1 MSKLEELIQELC
13 PNGIQYHLI
22 GDICD
27 VLTGGEAPPESIK
40 EKEPQGE
47 YIYPIYSNGLGD
59 NALWGYSKTFR
70 IDKPAVTFSSIG
82 TIGFPTLREA
92 KFTPIIRLK
101 VIYPK
106 DANKLNICFLKYAL
120 EIVQFEKQKSSVA
133 NVNASMIKNI
143 KIPVP
148 PLEVQQEIVRILDE
162 FTAKTAELQAELNK
176 EYEARKKQ
184 YEYYRDTLLN
194 NNAEIPKIKLGE
206 FAVISR
212 GGNFQKKDFVDNGL
226 PCIHYGQIYT
236 HYGTYADTTLT
247 TINEEAYSKSKKA
260 KKNDIVMAVTSEN
273 IEDVCK
279 SVAWLGDKDIAVS
292 GHTAIISHHQNAKYL
307 SYYFSS
313 NAFFKQ
319 KKKLAHGTKVIEVT
333 PNTLANIEVPLP
345 SLEVQNRLVEVLDN
359 FDSICSDLNIDLPAE
374 IETRQKQYE
383 YYRDSLL
390 TFAETGHIMPQTDRQ
405 TDRQT
410 DKQ

>member
-148 PLEVQQEIVRILDE
+148 PLPVQEEIVRILDN
-162 FTAKTAELQAELNK
+162 FTELTTELTT
-176 EYEARKKQ
+176 ELAARKRQ
-184 YEYYRDTLLN
+184 YEYYRDSLLDISN
-194 NNAEIPKIKLGE
+194 LKPNAVMHVGDLFEIK
-206 FAVISR
+206 
-212 GGNFQKKDFVDNGL
+212 NGL
-226 PCIHYGQIYT
+226 NKEKSAFGK
-236 HYGTYADTTLT
+236 GTPIVNFADVYNKRYLTKDMVKGLVTLT
-247 TINEEAYSKSKKA
+247 DSEVERYSVKKG
-260 KKNDIVMAVTSEN
+260 DVFFTRTSETK
-273 IEDVCK
+273 EDIGMSSTVI
-279 SVAWLGDKDIAVS
+279 DDIPNCTFS
-292 GHTAIISHHQNAKYL
+292 GFVLRARPLTDLLLPKFC
-307 SYYFSS
+307 SYYFSTKKVRDTIVRYAS
-313 NAFFKQ
+313 FTTRATTSGPKLSKIPVPIIDIEEQ
-319 KKKLAHGTKVIEVT
+319 KRIVGILDRFD
-333 PNTLANIEVPLP
+333 TLCNDI
-345 SLEVQNRLVEVLDN
+345 STG
-359 FDSICSDLNIDLPAE
+359 LPAE
-374 IETRQKQYE
+374 IEARQKQYE
-383 YYRDSLL
+383 YYRDKLL
-390 TFAETGHIMPQTDRQ
+390 TFKEL
-405 TDRQT
+405 
-410 DKQ
+410 K

>member
-1 MSKLEELIQELC
+1 MNKLDELIQELC

-148 PLEVQQEIVRILDE
+148 PLEVQQEIVRLLDD
-162 FTAKTAELQAELNK
+162 FTAKTAELQVELNK

-194 NNAEIPKIKLGE
+194 RNKNNQIMKLEDFAEII
-206 FAVISR
+206 R
-212 GGNFQKKDFVDNGL
+212 GGNFQKKDFINDGFS
-226 PCIHYGQIYT
+226 CIHYGQVYTYYGIY
-236 HYGTYADTTLT
+236 ANKTLT
-247 TINEEAYSKSKKA
+247 TINKEAFDKSKKA
-260 KKNDIVMAVTSEN
+260 KKNDIIMAVTSEN

-279 SVAWLGDKDIAVS
+279 AVAWLGEEDIAVS
-292 GHTAIISHHQNAKYL
+292 GHTAIIKHNQNPKYL

-313 NAFFKQ
+313 SSFFRQ

-333 PNTLANIEVPLP
+333 PSALNNIEIPVP
-345 SLEVQNRLVEVLDN
+345 SIDQQNKIVEVLDTYKLN
-359 FDSICSDLNIDLPAE
+359 CDELQLNISSE
-374 IETRQKQYE
+374 IESRQKQYE
-383 YYRDSLL
+383 FYRDKLL
-390 TFAETGHIMPQTDRQ
+390 TFKELNESEVN
-405 TDRQT
+405 
-410 DKQ
+410 

>member
-143 KIPVP
+143 K
-148 PLEVQQEIVRILDE
+148 
-162 FTAKTAELQAELNK
+162 
-176 EYEARKKQ
+176 
-184 YEYYRDTLLN
+184 
-194 NNAEIPKIKLGE
+194 
-206 FAVISR
+206 
-212 GGNFQKKDFVDNGL
+212 
-226 PCIHYGQIYT
+226 
-236 HYGTYADTTLT
+236 
-247 TINEEAYSKSKKA
+247 
-260 KKNDIVMAVTSEN
+260 
-273 IEDVCK
+273 
-279 SVAWLGDKDIAVS
+279 
-292 GHTAIISHHQNAKYL
+292 
-307 SYYFSS
+307 
-313 NAFFKQ
+313 
-319 KKKLAHGTKVIEVT
+319 
-333 PNTLANIEVPLP
+333 
-345 SLEVQNRLVEVLDN
+345 SLFPR
-359 FDSICSDLNIDLPAE
+359 
-374 IETRQKQYE
+374 
-383 YYRDSLL
+383 
-390 TFAETGHIMPQTDRQ
+390 
-405 TDRQT
+405 
-410 DKQ
+410 

>member
-1 MSKLEELIQELC
+1 MSKLEKLIQELC

-148 PLEVQQEIVRILDE
+148 PLEVQQEIVRLLDE
-162 FTAKTAELQAELNK
+162 FTAKTEELQAELNK
-176 EYEARKKQ
+176 EYEARKTQ
-184 YEYYRDTLLN
+184 YEYYKRRLFD
-194 NNAEIPKIKLGE
+194 
-206 FAVISR
+206 
-212 GGNFQKKDFVDNGL
+212 
-226 PCIHYGQIYT
+226 
-236 HYGTYADTTLT
+236 GTQNHTITTLQ
-247 TINEEAYSKSKKA
+247 
-260 KKNDIVMAVTSEN
+260 DICENCDSMRKPVTSGNRESGN
-273 IEDVCK
+273 IPYYGASGIVDYVKDYIFDGDYLLVSEDGANL
-279 SVAWLGDKDIAVS
+279 VARSTPIAFSIS
-292 GHTAIISHHQNAKYL
+292 GKTWVNNHAHVLKFNEYATRKYVEMYL
-307 SYYFSS
+307 NSIDLKNYITGAAQPKL
-313 NAFFKQ
+313 NQ
-319 KKKLAHGTKVIEVT
+319 KNLNKITI
-333 PNTLANIEVPLP
+333 PLP
-345 SLEVQNRLVEVLDN
+345 SLVEQKQIVSILESFEVSYKKIISELTFELE
-359 FDSICSDLNIDLPAE
+359 S
-374 IETRQKQYE
+374 RQKQYE
-383 YYRDSLL
+383 YYRDKLL
-390 TFAETGHIMPQTDRQ
+390 TFKEL
-405 TDRQT
+405 
-410 DKQ
+410 K